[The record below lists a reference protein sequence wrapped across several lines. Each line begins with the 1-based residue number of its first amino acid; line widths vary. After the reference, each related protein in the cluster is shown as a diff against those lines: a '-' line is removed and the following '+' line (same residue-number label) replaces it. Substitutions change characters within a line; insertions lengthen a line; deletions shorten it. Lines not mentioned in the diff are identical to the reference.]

1 MLLSNIGKVAKKIK
15 QNITH
20 EAGKIVTH
28 DVGVTLFQEG
38 FNSEIVYGSLWEKNE
53 STSCCRNCD
62 FEFQTFHR
70 KHHCRS
76 CGGIF
81 CESCCHSYEPTKFIE
96 SIIPTEV
103 SSIESTIRL
112 CES

>member
-15 QNITH
+15 QNITN
-20 EAGKIVTH
+20 EATKIVSN
-28 DVGVTLFQEG
+28 DVGVSLFQEG
-38 FNSEIVYGSLWEKNE
+38 FNSDIVYGSLWEKNE
-53 STSCCRNCD
+53 SILICRGCD
-62 FEFQTFHR
+62 LEFQTFNR

-81 CESCCHSYEPTKFIE
+81 CDTCCKLYEPTKFIE

-103 SSIESTIRL
+103 ASIESTIRL